1 MSGPEVYVVEGART
15 AFGGFGGGL
24 KDVSALELGVY
35 AAKGAIAR
43 SGIGPDALDACFFG
57 NVIQGGRGAA
67 YLARHVALRSG
78 LGERVPALTVN
89 RLCGS
94 GLEAAVQAYKA
105 IVLGEAQAVLAGGTE
120 SMSNAPYQLQGVRF
134 GWGLGGAQVLDAL
147 WDTLTDDYCGCAMA
161 DTAENL
167 AERHEISREAQ
178 DAFSLLSHERARK
191 AQADGLMA
199 EEIVAVP
206 TKKGDVVQDEHPRE
220 TSLEALA
227 RLEGIVRAKKPQR
240 LPVVLTPG
248 EVRAI
253 LDRMEGTTKLMASL
267 LYGSGLR
274 LMECVTLRIK
284 DIDFTRGEITVRAG
298 KGNKDRVTVL
308 PGSLRASL
316 EAHMARVREL
326 HKRDL
331 AQGYGQA
338 PLPGALARKYPNA
351 PTEFAWQF
359 LFPSSIR
366 SKDRMTGKIHRF
378 HASERALQR
387 DVRAASKA
395 AGITKAVGPHTLR
408 HSFATH
414 LLESGSD
421 IRTVQELLG
430 HADVSTTMIY
440 THVLNRGAK
449 GVQSPLDG
457 GKT

>member
-1 MSGPEVYVVEGART
+1 MDTGHRVNSSQSQKRRAPAAPSDRRPGDALLSLVMDPPGTYDPKGGKKLMDCVRDAIRARHFSYRTEKTYCAWIRRYILFFGKRHPLEMGAGEINTFLSYLATSR
-15 AFGGFGGGL
+15 
-24 KDVSALELGVY
+24 DVAASTQNQALSALLF
-35 AAKGAIAR
+35 
-43 SGIGPDALDACFFG
+43 L
-57 NVIQGGRGAA
+57 
-67 YLARHVALRSG
+67 
-78 LGERVPALTVN
+78 
-89 RLCGS
+89 
-94 GLEAAVQAYKA
+94 
-105 IVLGEAQAVLAGGTE
+105 
-120 SMSNAPYQLQGVRF
+120 YQN
-134 GWGLGGAQVLDAL
+134 VLD
-147 WDTLTDDYCGCAMA
+147 
-161 DTAENL
+161 
-167 AERHEISREAQ
+167 
-178 DAFSLLSHERARK
+178 
-191 AQADGLMA
+191 
-199 EEIVAVP
+199 
-206 TKKGDVVQDEHPRE
+206 VQLP
-220 TSLEALA
+220 

-274 LMECVTLRIK
+274 LMECITLRIK
-284 DIDFTRGEITVRAG
+284 DIDFARGEITVRAG
-298 KGNKDRVTVL
+298 KGNKDRVTML

-316 EAHMARVREL
+316 ESHIARVSDL

-351 PTEFAWQF
+351 PTDFAWQF
-359 LFPSSIR
+359 VFPSSVR
-366 SKDRMTGKIHRF
+366 SKDRITGKIHRF

-387 DVRAASKA
+387 DMRAASRA

>member
-1 MSGPEVYVVEGART
+1 MKTVITGKSADRRKPAGPLRPPGGTGAVPSAMVKDPAAAYTPGGKKKLMDCVRDAIRARHFSHRT
-15 AFGGFGGGL
+15 EKAYCGWIRRYILFFDKRHPLEMGASEINTFL
-24 KDVSALELGVY
+24 SYLATNRDVAASTQNQALSALLF
-35 AAKGAIAR
+35 
-43 SGIGPDALDACFFG
+43 L
-57 NVIQGGRGAA
+57 
-67 YLARHVALRSG
+67 
-78 LGERVPALTVN
+78 
-89 RLCGS
+89 
-94 GLEAAVQAYKA
+94 
-105 IVLGEAQAVLAGGTE
+105 
-120 SMSNAPYQLQGVRF
+120 YQN
-134 GWGLGGAQVLDAL
+134 VLD
-147 WDTLTDDYCGCAMA
+147 
-161 DTAENL
+161 
-167 AERHEISREAQ
+167 
-178 DAFSLLSHERARK
+178 
-191 AQADGLMA
+191 
-199 EEIVAVP
+199 
-206 TKKGDVVQDEHPRE
+206 VQLP
-220 TSLEALA
+220 
-227 RLEGIVRAKKPQR
+227 RLEGVVRAKRPQR
-240 LPVVLTPG
+240 LPAVLTPG

-298 KGNKDRVTVL
+298 KGNKDRVTML

-387 DVRAASKA
+387 DMRAASKA

-449 GVQSPLDG
+449 GVRSPLDG
-457 GKT
+457 GRT

>member
-1 MSGPEVYVVEGART
+1 MKRKAETTIPKAPPRARPRSAADSLPRVLEPPGTYSPNGGKKLLDCVREAIRARHYSYRTEETYCQWIRRFILFFNKRHPLEMGAAEINTFLSYLATSR
-15 AFGGFGGGL
+15 
-24 KDVSALELGVY
+24 DVAASTQNQALSALLF
-35 AAKGAIAR
+35 
-43 SGIGPDALDACFFG
+43 L
-57 NVIQGGRGAA
+57 
-67 YLARHVALRSG
+67 
-78 LGERVPALTVN
+78 
-89 RLCGS
+89 
-94 GLEAAVQAYKA
+94 YKN
-105 IVLGEAQAVLAGGTE
+105 VLGRDL
-120 SMSNAPYQLQGVRF
+120 PYME
-134 GWGLGGAQVLDAL
+134 GL
-147 WDTLTDDYCGCAMA
+147 
-161 DTAENL
+161 
-167 AERHEISREAQ
+167 
-178 DAFSLLSHERARK
+178 
-191 AQADGLMA
+191 
-199 EEIVAVP
+199 
-206 TKKGDVVQDEHPRE
+206 
-220 TSLEALA
+220 
-227 RLEGIVRAKKPQR
+227 VRAKRPKR

-298 KGNKDRVTVL
+298 KGNKDRVTML
-308 PGSLRASL
+308 PGSLRTSL
-316 EAHMARVREL
+316 ESHMARVREL

-351 PTEFAWQF
+351 PTDFAWQF
-359 LFPSSIR
+359 VFPSSVR
-366 SKDRMTGKIHRF
+366 SKDRITGKIHRF

-387 DVRAASKA
+387 DMRAASRA

-430 HADVSTTMIY
+430 HADVSTTMLY
-440 THVLNRGAK
+440 THVLNRGAR